1 MRLLQ
6 NILNNI
12 HQLWGGVGNMFS
24 PIEPEIN
31 FARKRISVYFSSN
44 FTKISCWKAVR
55 LLFFI
60 LLYLRSRHILYKKK
74 KTKKQVKC
82 VFSRILTRN
91 IFRFKLN
98 KWHISQ
104 TKQTTKYFFNST
116 YFVDN
121 LPVNQSILVWN
132 LQKRKFN

>member
-44 FTKISCWKAVR
+44 FTKISC
-55 LLFFI
+55 
-60 LLYLRSRHILYKKK
+60 
-74 KTKKQVKC
+74 
-82 VFSRILTRN
+82 
-91 IFRFKLN
+91 
-98 KWHISQ
+98 
-104 TKQTTKYFFNST
+104 
-116 YFVDN
+116 
-121 LPVNQSILVWN
+121 
-132 LQKRKFN
+132 